1 VVLPPIALNGPV
13 VTIRKFPEKPMTIE
27 QLIKY
32 GSITEEVAEVLERL
46 VKAKYNIFIC
56 GGTGSGK
63 TTFLNA
69 LSNFIPKDERI
80 VTIEDSAEL
89 QITGVENIVRLE
101 TRNANTEERERLQ
114 SGIS

>member
-1 VVLPPIALNGPV
+1 V

-56 GGTGSGK
+56 GGT
-63 TTFLNA
+63 A
-69 LSNFIPKDERI
+69 
-80 VTIEDSAEL
+80 
-89 QITGVENIVRLE
+89 
-101 TRNANTEERERLQ
+101 REKPHFEC
-114 SGIS
+114 S